1 MHLHYFFGLISI
13 LGLPIMASTTHQP
26 IFKVYFQGALDHT
39 SEDLSLTFYS
49 LQEENIPIDYFPTFL
64 REYNDLERKKKTQ
77 TIENLKEVIPF
88 GSASKASIL
97 QFYVVIFTQ
106 QEKKQ
111 APTRTGFLIGNRGKN
126 GYQLVGIWPYQS
138 HEVPHPS
145 SGKITS
151 ILKAIIK
158 KPENFS
164 DLLLVA

>member
-1 MHLHYFFGLISI
+1 MST
-13 LGLPIMASTTHQP
+13 TTHQP
-26 IFKVYFQGALDHT
+26 IFKVYFQGAVDHN

-49 LQEENIPIDYFPTFL
+49 LQEENISIDYFPTFL

-97 QFYVVIFTQ
+97 QFYVFIYTQ

-111 APTRTGFLIGNRGKN
+111 PPTRSGYLIGNRGKN
-126 GYQLVGIWPYQS
+126 GYQLVGIWPYQA
-138 HEVPHPS
+138 HETLHPS
-145 SGKITS
+145 SNKVTTT
-151 ILKAIIK
+151 LKAIIK
-158 KPENFS
+158 KPANFS